1 MTCHCSLGR
10 DRCNCGLADY
20 QPAGRPLVPGQ
31 NCTPHADKDL
41 RWLSWFFTAVIVAG
55 GVAAI
60 FWPGV

>member
-10 DRCNCGLADY
+10 SECDCGLY
-20 QPAGRPLVPGQ
+20 TPAGRPLVPGQ
-31 NCTPHADKDL
+31 NCAPHADKDL
-41 RWLSWFFTAVIVAG
+41 RWLSRFFTAVIVAG